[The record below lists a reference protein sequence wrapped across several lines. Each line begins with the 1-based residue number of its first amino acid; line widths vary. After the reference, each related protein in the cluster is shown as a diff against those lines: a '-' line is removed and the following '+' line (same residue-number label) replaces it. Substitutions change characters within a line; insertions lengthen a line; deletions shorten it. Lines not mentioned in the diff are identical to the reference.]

1 MCCLI
6 VVNHSLAMDELK
18 YKELIENVKQ
28 SAKLEL
34 EYSKLTLAEKLS
46 IIMSRAI
53 FVMVAIIFAACV
65 LAVLLWAL
73 TNWMI
78 SLTGSMWLGVLI
90 SVGVLLLLLLVLY
103 GYRKPLVI
111 NPVTRFVTKLLLSPE
126 E

>member
-1 MCCLI
+1 
-6 VVNHSLAMDELK
+6 MDELK

-53 FVMVAIIFAACV
+53 IVMVAIIFAACV